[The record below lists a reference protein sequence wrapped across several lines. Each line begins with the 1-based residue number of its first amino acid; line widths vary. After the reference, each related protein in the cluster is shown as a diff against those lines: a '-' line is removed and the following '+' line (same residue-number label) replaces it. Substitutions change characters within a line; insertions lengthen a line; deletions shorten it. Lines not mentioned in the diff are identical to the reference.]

1 MLKTLIVDDEIISS
15 DLIKF
20 YANRTGV
27 LEIAGVVRNGIEA
40 TKFLGENEI
49 ELIFL
54 DIEMPEMDGVE
65 LLKSMINP
73 PMVILVTSRIEH
85 GPTAFEHDVVD
96 YLVKPVEYTRFQKA
110 VNKVFEYQKSQKDA
124 GDGVSSIYVRSNN
137 KSIRLAYE
145 EILYIEALADYV
157 VFVTSEKKH
166 IVHST
171 MKALESKLPID
182 IFIRTHRS
190 YFINI
195 SKIEAIEDNNIL
207 INKSYVP
214 VSSSYK
220 EALSKKLNFL

>member
-20 YANRTGV
+20 YSNRTGL
-27 LEIAGVVRNGIEA
+27 LEITGIVRNGIEA
-40 TKFLGENEI
+40 TKFLGENELD
-49 ELIFL
+49 LIFL

-73 PMVILVTSRIEH
+73 PLIILVSSRTEH

-110 VNKVFEYQKSQKDA
+110 VNKALEFQKARKES
-124 GDGVSSIYVRSNN
+124 GEGVTSIYVRSNN
-137 KSIRLAYE
+137 KSIRLSYS

-157 VFVTSEKKH
+157 VFVTPEKKH

-171 MKALESKLPID
+171 MKALESKLPVD

-190 YFINI
+190 YFVNLA
-195 SKIEAIEDNNIL
+195 KIESIEDNNIL
-207 INKSYVP
+207 INKSFVP

-220 EALSKKLNFL
+220 EALTKKLNFL